1 MAALLNSFAIIRD
14 CENQTGGHPWPHSST
29 THDKR
34 APAFAMTPTTAPAP
48 RRTAPR
54 IVLILAM
61 TLAFV
66 LLTSLLDGGKGVLP
80 LRLLDQ
86 PRFPLANAWPG
97 LLFAGLLLAMTRRV
111 LLSFGLAYL
120 LQGVVYGVNA
130 LKVANLG
137 TPLLP
142 ADFRMVGQL
151 RKGGA
156 HLLAGYLPHSPWPYL
171 ALLAGV
177 LILIAMWRLEPP
189 LFARRTGGKRLVA
202 GGVLALLLGSLLGGW
217 GGWAKIYNA
226 RVLWLE
232 PWSAAST
239 RIHAGLVSE
248 LVMFHLQYGQQKPK
262 PDRAIAEQLI
272 AQSADALRQ
281 HLALPNASVL
291 PDIVVVQSESFFD
304 PTIMKGYAHSELTPN
319 LRRLAQHGTSG
330 PLHVPT
336 FGGGTIR
343 TEFEVLTG
351 LSLRYF
357 DNLQFPYLQIGRKP
371 LPSLVHVLDDH
382 GYATVAVHG
391 NDPTFWN
398 RSTAFKTLGFQRFVS
413 QSAFP
418 PDAPNDG
425 KYMADSAMTDEILRQ
440 LKDSGPPQF
449 IFAISI
455 EAHGPYDV
463 EPKDTAARDA
473 IAVPAG
479 IEGKDKRELQTYLY
493 HMQHAD
499 QELGRLAD
507 LLAKRQRPTLLL
519 FYGDHLPGLADS
531 YHIDGFVDGGDMLAQ
546 AGTWLLVDPRG
557 SGQPVHESTAS
568 WLLPG
573 KLLAAAGIHDDPYF
587 ALTELFG
594 SQLAALTRAPGAP
607 QPEEDAATRQLD
619 QSMASVE
626 QLRMSRK
633 LDGVLAKFVGGSAPE
648 HVAHVAPVPNTASGG
663 TQVAR

>member
-1 MAALLNSFAIIRD
+1 MAALFTS
-14 CENQTGGHPWPHSST
+14 
-29 THDKR
+29 HDNR
-34 APAFAMTPTTAPAP
+34 VPGSAMTPSAVPVL
-48 RRTAPR
+48 RRTVPR
-54 IVLILAM
+54 IALVLAM
-61 TLAFV
+61 ALVFV

-86 PRFPLANAWPG
+86 PRFPIANAWPG
-97 LLFAGLLLAMTRRV
+97 LLLAGLLLVTTRRL

-120 LQGVVYGVNA
+120 LQGLIYGIST
-130 LKVANLG
+130 LKAANLG

-142 ADFRMVGQL
+142 ADFRMAGQL
-151 RKGGA
+151 RKGGF

-171 ALLAGV
+171 AMLAGV
-177 LILIAMWRLEPP
+177 LVLVAMWRLEPP
-189 LFARRTGGKRLVA
+189 LFERRTGGRRLVA

-217 GGWAKIYNA
+217 SGWAKLYNG

-239 RIHAGLVSE
+239 RVHSGLLSE

-272 AQSADALRQ
+272 GQSAGALRQ
-281 HLALPNASVL
+281 HLQTPNAAVL
-291 PDIVVVQSESFFD
+291 PDIVVIQSESFFD
-304 PTIMKGYAHSELTPN
+304 PRIMKGYAHADLTPN
-319 LRRLAQHGTSG
+319 LRRLARHGSSG
-330 PLHVPT
+330 ALHVPT

-357 DNLQFPYLQIGRKP
+357 DNLQFPYLQIGHKP

-398 RSTAFKTLGFQRFVS
+398 RDTAFKTLGFQRFVS
-413 QSAFP
+413 QAAFP

-425 KYMADSAMTDEILRQ
+425 KYMADSAMTDEIMRQ

-449 IFAISI
+449 VFAISI

-463 EPKDTAARDA
+463 EPKDAAARDA

-493 HMQHAD
+493 HMEHAD
-499 QELGRLAD
+499 QELGRLAAW
-507 LLAKRQRPTLLL
+507 LAKRQRPTLLL
-519 FYGDHLPGLADS
+519 FYGDHLPALTDS
-531 YHIDGFVDGGDMLAQ
+531 YRIDGFVDGQDMLAQ
-546 AGTWLLVDPRG
+546 AGTWLLVDPHATG
-557 SGQPVHESTAS
+557 GAVHEDTAS

-587 ALTELFG
+587 ALTELIG
-594 SQLAALTRAPGAP
+594 PPLAALTRAPGAP
-607 QPEEDAATRQLD
+607 QPDEDAATQKLD

-633 LDGVLAKFVGGSAPE
+633 LQALLAKVAGGTPAAAA
-648 HVAHVAPVPNTASGG
+648 VAHAAQSPAASATGAP
-663 TQVAR
+663 TQP

>member
-1 MAALLNSFAIIRD
+1 MPPSAAPVPRRI
-14 CENQTGGHPWPHSST
+14 
-29 THDKR
+29 
-34 APAFAMTPTTAPAP
+34 AP
-48 RRTAPR
+48 RFA
-54 IVLILAM
+54 LIIAM
-61 TLAFV
+61 ALAFV

-97 LLFAGLLLAMTRRV
+97 LLFAGLLLVTTRRV

-120 LQGVVYGVNA
+120 LQGLIYGVNA

-151 RKGGA
+151 RKGGF

-189 LFARRTGGKRLVA
+189 LLDRRTGGRRLAA
-202 GGVLALLLGSLLGGW
+202 GTTLALLLGSLLGGW
-217 GGWAKIYNA
+217 GGWAKIYNG

-239 RIHAGLVSE
+239 RIHSGLISE
-248 LVMFHLQYGQQKPK
+248 LVMFHLQYSQRKPK
-262 PDRAIAEQLI
+262 PDRAVAEQLI
-272 AQSADALRQ
+272 GQSADALRQ
-281 HLALPNASVL
+281 HLAMPNAAVL
-291 PDIVVVQSESFFD
+291 PDIVVIQSESFFD
-304 PTIMKGYAHSELTPN
+304 PSIMKGYAHDDLTPN
-319 LRRLAQHGTSG
+319 LRRLARQGTSG
-330 PLHVPT
+330 ALHVPT

-371 LPSLVHVLDDH
+371 LPSLVHVLDEH
-382 GYATVAVHG
+382 GYVTVAVHG

-425 KYMADSAMTDEILRQ
+425 KYMADSAMTDEIMRQ

-449 IFAISI
+449 VFAISI

-473 IAVPAG
+473 IPVPPG

-499 QELGRLAD
+499 EELGRLAAQ
-507 LLAKRQRPTLLL
+507 LARRQRPTLLL
-519 FYGDHLPGLADS
+519 FYGDHLPGLAGS
-531 YHIDGFVDGGDMLAQ
+531 YRIDGFVNGQDMLAQ
-546 AGTWLLVDPRG
+546 AGTWLLVDPRANG
-557 SGQPVHESTAS
+557 NAVHMDTAS

-587 ALTELFG
+587 ALTELVG
-594 SQLAALTRAPGAP
+594 PPLAALTRAPGAP
-607 QPEEDAATRQLD
+607 QPDEDAATQKLD

-633 LDGVLAKFVGGSAPE
+633 LDGVLAKFVRPAAPAAVAHAPSSAP
-648 HVAHVAPVPNTASGG
+648 AAAPATA
-663 TQVAR
+663 RP